1 MAKEM
6 TPRERVLTA
15 LNHQEPDRV
24 PTVLWGSYYTLN
36 DGTYFNVLKYLQ
48 LGDPLPPFRRY
59 LSRNSNYYD
68 DRVLDRL
75 GTDARYIWSGFTD
88 LGRARM
94 GLDNTDAWGVKWER
108 RGRHL
113 TTVSAPLAGAEI
125 EQVDNYPWPDPA
137 DYFDFDLM
145 KRRLAMLRKEYPHHA
160 IGARSVNSCG
170 PFEQAAELRGRADFF
185 MDTLANPELA
195 QLIVDKC
202 TAVIVRGQEIYLDM
216 IGQDIDFFEIPG
228 DDFGAN
234 KALMISPDTFRTMFK
249 PAMTRIAGTVK
260 DYRRDLPVVFHSDG
274 AITAIIP
281 DLIEAGIDVL
291 NPLEPLPATDW
302 AAIKR
307 EFGHRL
313 CFMGGV
319 DIRQAMTGPV
329 EGVIE
334 EVKKRL
340 AIFGDGGG
348 YIVTSANHL
357 QVDVP
362 PENIVALFEAART
375 YGRYPLN
382 LT

>member
-1 MAKEM
+1 
-6 TPRERVLTA
+6 
-15 LNHQEPDRV
+15 
-24 PTVLWGSYYTLN
+24 
-36 DGTYFNVLKYLQ
+36 
-48 LGDPLPPFRRY
+48 
-59 LSRNSNYYD
+59 
-68 DRVLDRL
+68 
-75 GTDARYIWSGFTD
+75 
-88 LGRARM
+88 
-94 GLDNTDAWGVKWER
+94 
-108 RGRHL
+108 
-113 TTVSAPLAGAEI
+113 
-125 EQVDNYPWPDPA
+125 
-137 DYFDFDLM
+137 
-145 KRRLAMLRKEYPHHA
+145 
-160 IGARSVNSCG
+160 
-170 PFEQAAELRGRADFF
+170 

-307 EFGHRL
+307 EFGDRL
-313 CFMGGV
+313 CFMGGI
-319 DIRQAMTGPV
+319 DIREAMTGPV